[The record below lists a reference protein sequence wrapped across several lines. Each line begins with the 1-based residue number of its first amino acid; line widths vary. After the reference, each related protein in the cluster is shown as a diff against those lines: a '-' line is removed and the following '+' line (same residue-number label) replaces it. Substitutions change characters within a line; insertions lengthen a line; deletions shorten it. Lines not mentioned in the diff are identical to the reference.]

1 MKKITQTLLLS
12 LFIISFVSACAS
24 RSQSNYYTSEVGQQL
39 AVEDVTI
46 ISSRLVTIE
55 GLSDKKRPGWG
66 TAVGAAVAGAA
77 AYGVTEGDNPA
88 GVAITII
95 AAIGGAIAGQFI
107 DEKSKSSLGAEYLI
121 RKANGEKVIIV
132 QSVEDEADI
141 IADNSPASMIGG
153 SYGYVRVV
161 PQ

>member
-1 MKKITQTLLLS
+1 VHT
-12 LFIISFVSACAS
+12 
-24 RSQSNYYTSEVGQQL
+24 
-39 AVEDVTI
+39 D
-46 ISSRLVTIE
+46 
-55 GLSDKKRPGWG
+55 GLTKN
-66 TAVGAAVAGAA
+66 
-77 AYGVTEGDNPA
+77 DNPA
-88 GVAITII
+88 GVI
-95 AAIGGAIAGQFI
+95 IAGQFT
-107 DEKSKSSLGAEYLI
+107 DEKSKPSLGAEYLI